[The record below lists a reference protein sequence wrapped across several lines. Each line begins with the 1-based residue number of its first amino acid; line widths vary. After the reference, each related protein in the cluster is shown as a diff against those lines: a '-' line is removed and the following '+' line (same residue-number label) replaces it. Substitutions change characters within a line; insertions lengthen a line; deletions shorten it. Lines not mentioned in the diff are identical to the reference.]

1 MMDESLRDVL
11 SIAAERGGR
20 ATATRDASHT
30 AAPLRAVAEAAA
42 TKPTGVPDHEMQQL
56 GRGGLR
62 QAFWL
67 CGFHEAMREREKKG
81 ESLTEREKSLIALS
95 QNDFLTIRTTV
106 IGLAIQH
113 LEAVVHGLRVL
124 PGTDEPQPTATEMFA
139 VETLRNL
146 ASHSRK
152 ALQHAGP
159 DAALSLFGGG
169 EHTTEPLAIFQMV
182 FSAAIG
188 LLEAFQRLAP
198 GGSDVLARLS
208 DALDAEVGRV

>member
-1 MMDESLRDVL
+1 MDESLRDVL
-11 SIAAERGGR
+11 SIAAERGSR
-20 ATATRDASHT
+20 ATATQGASRT
-30 AAPLRAVAEAAA
+30 PAPLWAVAEAAA
-42 TKPTGVPDHEMQQL
+42 PKPTGVPDHEMQQL

-81 ESLTEREKSLIALS
+81 ESLTEREKSLLALS
-95 QNDFLTIRTTV
+95 QNDFLTIRTAV
-106 IGLAIQH
+106 IGLAMKH
-113 LEAVVHGLRVL
+113 LDAVVHGLRVL
-124 PGTDEPQPTATEMFA
+124 PETDEPQPTATEMFT

-146 ASHSRK
+146 VVHGRQAM
-152 ALQHAGP
+152 QHAGP

-169 EHTTEPLAIFQMV
+169 EHTIEPLAIFQMV

-188 LLEAFQRLAP
+188 LVETFERLTP

-208 DALDAEVGRV
+208 DALDAEVGRI

>member
-1 MMDESLRDVL
+1 MDESLKDVL
-11 SIAAERGGR
+11 SIAAERGSQ
-20 ATATRDASHT
+20 ATATQDASHT
-30 AAPLRAVAEAAA
+30 AAPLRAAAEVAPA
-42 TKPTGVPDHEMQQL
+42 KPTGVPDHEMQQL

-81 ESLTEREKSLIALS
+81 EPLTDREKSLIALS

-113 LEAVVHGLRVL
+113 LDAVVHGPRVL
-124 PGTDEPQPTATEMFA
+124 PETDEPQPTATEMFA

-146 ASHSRK
+146 VMHSRK
-152 ALQHAGP
+152 AMQHDGP
-159 DAALSLFGGG
+159 NAALSLFGGG
-169 EHTTEPLAIFQMV
+169 EHTIEPLAIFQMV

-208 DALDAEVGRV
+208 NALDAEVGRV

>member
-1 MMDESLRDVL
+1 MDESLRDVL
-11 SIAAERGGR
+11 SIAAARGSQ
-20 ATATRDASHT
+20 ATATQNASHT
-30 AAPLRAVAEAAA
+30 AGPLRAVAEGAAPE
-42 TKPTGVPDHEMQQL
+42 PTGVPDHEMQQL

-81 ESLTEREKSLIALS
+81 EILTEREKSLIALS

-106 IGLAIQH
+106 IGLAMKH
-113 LEAVVHGLRVL
+113 LDAVVHGLRVL
-124 PGTDEPQPTATEMFA
+124 PETDETQPTATEMFA

-146 ASHSRK
+146 VVHSRK
-152 ALQHAGP
+152 AMQDAGP
-159 DAALSLFGGG
+159 NAALSLFGGG

-182 FSAAIG
+182 FSATIG

-198 GGSDVLARLS
+198 GGSDVLTRLS
-208 DALDAEVGRV
+208 DALDAEVGRI